1 MEALSKLG
9 IDPWSILLYVVN
21 MGLIYFILA
30 KFVIPKILR
39 YLDERRNQIQNNLAE
54 ADLLKTEMEK
64 QQEAMRKEREEMSHK
79 IQEELAQTR
88 KTLDA
93 KRKEAEAEIDA
104 KKAKMLDEVQAII
117 AKEKADLMNS
127 AKNEILAM
135 AQRMITYIV
144 SNEIPQEVIKS
155 SVAKSWEKFKN

>member
-1 MEALSKLG
+1 MEALLNLG
-9 IDPWSILLYVVN
+9 IDPWNILLYVGN
-21 MGLIYFILA
+21 MGVIYFILA
-30 KFVIPKILR
+30 KYVIPKILR

-64 QQEAMRKEREEMSHK
+64 QQDAMRKEREEMSHK

-117 AKEKADLMNS
+117 AKEKADLMHS